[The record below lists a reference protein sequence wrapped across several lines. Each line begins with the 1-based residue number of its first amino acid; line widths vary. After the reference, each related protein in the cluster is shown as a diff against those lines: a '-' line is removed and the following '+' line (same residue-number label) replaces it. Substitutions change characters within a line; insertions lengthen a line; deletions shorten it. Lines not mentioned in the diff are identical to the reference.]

1 MACACLV
8 RPAESDLDTHPHIL
22 RHPGRSNVLVT
33 DRRQCHG
40 IRRLGQFACMLAY
53 VKEQVLLPTC
63 IEDSPE
69 ESTDSNWEVNK
80 HQALNVQGRWTT
92 TKRSFTF
99 CTFAHVTVDDIWPRL

>member
-1 MACACLV
+1 MMSDMDRYLLNCANMMACACLV

-22 RHPGRSNVLVT
+22 RHPGRSNVLIT

-80 HQALNVQGRWTT
+80 HQALNVQGRQQQ
-92 TKRSFTF
+92 S
-99 CTFAHVTVDDIWPRL
+99 FAHLPT